1 MPHGSVDQERLAEAA
16 MQLLKAADANE

>member
-16 MQLLKAADANE
+16 MQLLNAADANE

>member
-16 MQLLKAADANE
+16 KQLLNAADANE